1 LQNADK
7 TREMLDSWCEAR
19 DIEFISKEAEET
31 YKQRAR
37 RVADVIQLKVPDRV
51 PVVPSFGM
59 FPALDNGYTC
69 EEVMFDYDKAHQAWM
84 KTLKDF
90 EPDLFR
96 GSGYA
101 FSGPVLEALD
111 YKQLKVPGRGIPSD
125 HIYQFQEQEY
135 VKAEEFYDPFLDDPS
150 DFMLRTYLP
159 RVCGILEPLKAAPPL
174 TTWFGYY
181 ISILTNTA
189 FFGTPEMTEA
199 LESLLKAGAEALKW
213 GRKLNEEAL
222 EFRAMGYP
230 SMSGGGCAAPFDII
244 GDWFR
249 GTKGIMLDMFRV
261 PQKLIAAMEKLVP
274 ILVRMASGQ
283 ARKSGNPMVGLMLHK
298 GPEGFMSL
306 DQYKTFYWPTLRKV
320 MVGLMDEGLV
330 PMPLFE
336 GDYTS
341 RLEII
346 KDIPRGKAIYWFEK
360 VDIRK
365 AKQVL
370 GDTACFRGN
379 VPVSLLFAGS
389 PQEVKDYVKMLIDV
403 VGEGGGLM
411 VDCGVWFDEAKHEN
425 LKAMVDFA
433 KVYGVYPRRF
443 EVKSLRTEAKHLA
456 D

>member
-1 LQNADK
+1 MQNGDK
-7 TREMLDSWCEAR
+7 TKVRLEAWCEAR
-19 DIEFISKEAEET
+19 GIDFVHKEAEGA
-31 YKQRAR
+31 YKRRAK

-69 EEVMFDYDKAHQAWM
+69 EEVMFDYDKAHRAWM
-84 KTLKDF
+84 KTLEDF
-90 EPDLFR
+90 QPDLFR

-125 HIYQFQEQEY
+125 HIYQFQEQEV
-135 VKAEEFYDPFLDDPS
+135 VKAEEFYDHFLDDPS

-159 RVCGILEPLKAAPPL
+159 KVCGILKPLEATPPL

-181 ISILTNTA
+181 LSILTNTA
-189 FFGTPEMTEA
+189 FFGLPEVSES
-199 LESLLKAGAEALKW
+199 LESLLRAGAEALKW
-213 GRKLNEEAL
+213 GRKLNEEAR
-222 EFRAMGYP
+222 EIRSMGYP

-249 GTKGIMLDMFRV
+249 GTRGIMLDMFRV
-261 PQKLIAAMEKLVP
+261 PQKLIDAMEKLVP
-274 ILVRMASGQ
+274 LLVGMASEQ

-320 MVGLMDEGLV
+320 MVGLTDEGLV

-346 KDIPRGKAIYWFEK
+346 QDIPRGKAIYWFET

-370 GDTACFRGN
+370 GDTVCFRGN

-389 PQEVKDYVKMLIDV
+389 PQEVKDYVKRLIDV
-403 VGEGGGLM
+403 VGPGGGLM

-425 LKAMVDFA
+425 VKAMVDFA
-433 KVYGVYPRRF
+433 REYGVYR
-443 EVKSLRTEAKHLA
+443 
-456 D
+456 